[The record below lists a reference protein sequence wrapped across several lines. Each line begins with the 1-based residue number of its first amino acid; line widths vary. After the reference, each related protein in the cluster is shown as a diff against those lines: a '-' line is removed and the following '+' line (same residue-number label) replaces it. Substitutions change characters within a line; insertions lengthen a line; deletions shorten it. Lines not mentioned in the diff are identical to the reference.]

1 MAIPYWTITVSS
13 PSATISNVQ
22 TVNVTKGLRV
32 LTDNYSSGRITI
44 TGRRPDLLPSLT
56 IGRLVTCVLTNPNST
71 PASSRTFTG
80 RVADLQINY
89 GTVSSMDTWTL
100 ELEDAFAVLGRSKI
114 TRTWAAGTSV
124 GKVFQD
130 VCTDTGLSYSDV
142 VAVAYKTISATTV
155 TAESALSVMQSNLNT
170 EQGLLFASG
179 DSLLL
184 YSRGWQQ
191 YTFFYNYSDAGGA
204 ATRYQQVQFLSMA
217 DNYSTY
223 VVITIN
229 GGSATVVGTGLYSYQ
244 EDTYAANTGA
254 ATDIGNYVLGGLAV
268 QTNTPNR
275 MTVLL
280 NDETSDRV
288 MNNLSNSNTGV
299 NITLR
304 GQTYSANVIG
314 FTISSDTQ
322 RTLVTF
328 NLAGTSY
335 YNFLVLGNTAG
346 YGTLDYNRL
355 GF

>member
-1 MAIPYWTITVSS
+1 
-13 PSATISNVQ
+13 
-22 TVNVTKGLRV
+22 
-32 LTDNYSSGRITI
+32 
-44 TGRRPDLLPSLT
+44 
-56 IGRLVTCVLTNPNST
+56 
-71 PASSRTFTG
+71 
-80 RVADLQINY
+80 
-89 GTVSSMDTWTL
+89 MDTWTL

-244 EDTYAANTGA
+244 ENTYAANTGA

>member
-1 MAIPYWTITVSS
+1 MRVS
-13 PSATISNVQ
+13 
-22 TVNVTKGLRV
+22 
-32 LTDNYSSGRITI
+32 
-44 TGRRPDLLPSLT
+44 
-56 IGRLVTCVLTNPNST
+56 
-71 PASSRTFTG
+71 
-80 RVADLQINY
+80 DLQINY

-114 TRTWAAGTSV
+114 TRSWSAGTGTV
-124 GKVFQD
+124 LAFEN
-130 VCTDTGLSYSDV
+130 VCSDV
-142 VAVAYKTISATTV
+142 GLTPSSVINSTNNTISATTV
-155 TAESALSVMQSNLNT
+155 TAESALSVMQSIINT
-170 EQGLLFASG
+170 EQGLLFAG
-179 DSLLL
+179 GETAVM
-184 YSRGWQQ
+184 YTRGWQRF
-191 YTFFYNYSDAGGA
+191 TAFYNYSDAGGA

-229 GGSATVVGTGLYSYQ
+229 GGSATVVGTGLYSFQ
-244 EDTYAANTGA
+244 EDTYALNTGA
-254 ATDIGNYVLGGLAV
+254 ATDIGNYVLNGLSV

-280 NDETSDRV
+280 NDETSNRV
-288 MNNLSNSNTGV
+288 IRNLNDQNTGV

-314 FTISSDTQ
+314 YTISSDTQ

-346 YGTLDYNRL
+346 YGTLDNNRL

>member
-1 MAIPYWTITVSS
+1 MAIPYWTVTVAS
-13 PSATISNVQ
+13 PSATISDVQ
-22 TVNVTKGLRV
+22 TVTVSKGLRV

-56 IGRLVTCVLTNPNST
+56 IGRLVTCVLTNPNSS
-71 PASSRTFTG
+71 PASTASYNG

-89 GTVSSMDTWTL
+89 GTVPSMDTWTL

-114 TRTWAAGTSV
+114 TRTWGAGTST
-124 GKVFQD
+124 KVVFED
-130 VCTDTGLSYSDV
+130 ICTDTGLTYNSV
-142 VAVAYKTISATTV
+142 VSIANKTISATTV
-155 TAESALSVMQSNLNT
+155 TAEPALAVMQSNLNT
-170 EQGLLFASG
+170 EQGLLYASG
-179 DSLLL
+179 NAITM
-184 YSRGWQQ
+184 YTRGWQQ
-191 YTFFYNYSDAGGA
+191 YTTFYNYSDAGGA
-204 ATRYQQVQFLSMA
+204 TTRYQQVQFLSMA

-223 VVITIN
+223 VLITIN
-229 GGSATVVGTGLYSYQ
+229 GASATVIGTGLYSYQ
-244 EDTYAANTGA
+244 EDTYALNTAA
-254 ATDIGNYVLGGLAV
+254 ATDIGNYVLGGLSV

-280 NDETSDRV
+280 NDETSNRV
-288 MNNLSNSNTGV
+288 MNNLNDGNTGV

-314 FTISSDTQ
+314 YTISSDTQ

-335 YNFLVLGNTAG
+335 YNFLILGNTAG